1 MNYLEKIR
9 KELSSGDA
17 KFSSDTLLTAILLV
31 VISLSLFFVLI
42 NSTYNW
48 ISYNFNRIGIVS
60 ISGGLII
67 SSALYWGRKVGNP
80 AIAIKALLLDFDFKR
95 YSVVKTAGVAFF
107 FCHWIFWS
115 SLIWLCYSRFFDSTY
130 KFMYAIVCIFILFLA
145 RIFLESAI
153 ALQRIVENTN
163 QND

>member
-1 MNYLEKIR
+1 MNYLEKF
-9 KELSSGDA
+9 KLSSSDA
-17 KFSSDTLLTAILLV
+17 KFSSDTVLTAILLV
-31 VISLSLFFVLI
+31 VISLFLFFALI

-67 SSALYWGRKVGNP
+67 SSALYWGRKAGNP

-95 YSVVKTAGVAFF
+95 YSVVKTLGSLF

-115 SLIWLCYSRFFDSTY
+115 SLMVVLQP
-130 KFMYAIVCIFILFLA
+130 IF
-145 RIFLESAI
+145 
-153 ALQRIVENTN
+153 
-163 QND
+163 